1 MTYTKTK
8 INEERTLKS
17 ETRVTAIYA
26 VKVIVLTFL
35 LLMIYAL
42 SATLSGLSDIGT
54 STDAMATMNGTLLMI
69 LSYTIVLSYPIIRS
83 KWTGLKLILAI
94 AAAYYG
100 LAVFLPQLDVVLF
113 LDYFES
119 LFDVTMVPKILIQG
133 AIVTVLFVPL
143 CVFVFRKM
151 RSDTTNEPSNE
162 RPRIMSK
169 KQWAIKLGVIACS
182 YIVLYVAAGALI
194 AWQNPELA
202 VYYGDLIDQM
212 SAVGIWMLLFQGL
225 RAIIFAAIAFP
236 IIRLMKGKWWEKGFA
251 VALLFSVLMSA
262 AMLIPTSFMPDSVR
276 MSHFLELFSEN
287 FILGWIVTWL
297 LHRPH
302 SSIRDL
308 FAMRIYSRN
317 ESLEQGETKENEK
330 QVPLLA

>member
-1 MTYTKTK
+1 MIYTKTK
-8 INEERTLKS
+8 INKVKTPKS
-17 ETRVTAIYA
+17 KTRVIAIYA
-26 VKVIVLTFL
+26 VKVIILTFL

-42 SATLSGLSDIGT
+42 AATLSGLNDVAT
-54 STDAMATMNGTLLMI
+54 SPDAIATMNGTLLMI

-83 KWTGLKLILAI
+83 RWTGLKLILAI

-100 LAVFLPQLDVVLF
+100 LAVFLPQLDVILF

-119 LFDVTMVPKILIQG
+119 LVDITMVPKILMQG
-133 AIVTVLFVPL
+133 AIVTLLFVPL

-151 RSDTTNEPSNE
+151 RNDTSDDLSNE
-162 RPRIMSK
+162 RTQTMSK
-169 KQWAIKLGVIACS
+169 KQWVTKLSVIACS
-182 YIVLYVAAGALI
+182 YIILYVAAGALI

-202 VYYGDLIDQM
+202 VYYGDLIDRM
-212 SAVGIWMLLFQGL
+212 GAVGTWMLLFQGF
-225 RAIIFAAIAFP
+225 RAIIFAAIAIP
-236 IIRLMKGKWWEKGFA
+236 IIRLMKGKWWERGLA

-302 SSIRDL
+302 SSIGDL
-308 FAMRIYSRN
+308 FAMRIYSHHK
-317 ESLEQGETKENEK
+317 SPEQGETKENEK

>member
-1 MTYTKTK
+1 MIYTKTK
-8 INEERTLKS
+8 INKVKTPKS
-17 ETRVTAIYA
+17 KTRVIAIYA
-26 VKVIVLTFL
+26 VKVIILTFL

-42 SATLSGLSDIGT
+42 AATLSGLNDVAT
-54 STDAMATMNGTLLMI
+54 SPDAIATMNGTLLMI

-83 KWTGLKLILAI
+83 RWTGLKLILAI

-100 LAVFLPQLDVVLF
+100 LAVFLPQLDVILF

-119 LFDVTMVPKILIQG
+119 LVDITMVPKILMQG
-133 AIVTVLFVPL
+133 AIVTLLFVPL

-151 RSDTTNEPSNE
+151 RNDTRDDLSNE
-162 RPRIMSK
+162 RTQTMSK
-169 KQWAIKLGVIACS
+169 KQWVTKLSVIACS
-182 YIVLYVAAGALI
+182 YIILYVAAGALI

-202 VYYGDLIDQM
+202 VYYGDLIDRM
-212 SAVGIWMLLFQGL
+212 GAVGTWMLLFQGF
-225 RAIIFAAIAFP
+225 RAIIFAAIAIP
-236 IIRLMKGKWWEKGFA
+236 IIRLMKGKWWERGLA

-302 SSIRDL
+302 SSIGDL
-308 FAMRIYSRN
+308 FAMRIYSHHK
-317 ESLEQGETKENEK
+317 SPEQGETKENEK

>member
-17 ETRVTAIYA
+17 ETRVIAIYA

-35 LLMIYAL
+35 LLMIYGF

-83 KWTGLKLILAI
+83 RWTGLKLILAI
-94 AAAYYG
+94 AASYYG
-100 LAVFLPQLDVVLF
+100 LAVFLPQLDVILF

-119 LFDVTMVPKILIQG
+119 LVDITMVPKILIQG

-143 CVFVFRKM
+143 CVFVFRKI
-151 RSDTTNEPSNE
+151 RSDTSNDPGNE
-162 RPRIMSK
+162 RIQTMSK
-169 KQWAIKLGVIACS
+169 KQWVTKLVVIACS
-182 YIVLYVAAGALI
+182 YIILYVAAGALI

-202 VYYGDLIDQM
+202 VYYGDLIDRM
-212 SAVGIWMLLFQGL
+212 SAVGTWMLLFQGF
-225 RAIIFAAIAFP
+225 RAIIFAAVAIP
-236 IIRLMKGKWWEKGFA
+236 IIRLMKGKWWERGLA

-276 MSHFLELFSEN
+276 MSHFLELFTEN

-308 FAMRIYSRN
+308 FAMKIYPHN
-317 ESLEQGETKENEK
+317 ESPERSESKENEK

>member
-1 MTYTKTK
+1 MTNTKTK

-17 ETRVTAIYA
+17 ETRVTVIYT

-42 SATLSGLSDIGT
+42 SATLSGLSAIGT

-133 AIVTVLFVPL
+133 AIVTMLFVPL

-162 RPRIMSK
+162 QPQIMSK

-182 YIVLYVAAGALI
+182 YIILYVAAGALI

-202 VYYGDLIDQM
+202 VYYGDLIKQM
-212 SAVGIWMLLFQGL
+212 SAVGIWMLLFQGV

-308 FAMRIYSRN
+308 FAMRIYSHN
-317 ESLEQGETKENEK
+317 ESLEQDETKENEK

>member
-8 INEERTLKS
+8 INEARTPKS
-17 ETRVTAIYA
+17 ETRVIAIYA
-26 VKVIVLTFL
+26 VKIIILTFL

-42 SATLSGLSDIGT
+42 AAILSGLSDIGA
-54 STDAMATMNGTLLMI
+54 STDATATMSGTLLMI

-100 LAVFLPQLDVVLF
+100 LAVFLPQLDVILF

-119 LFDVTMVPKILIQG
+119 LVDITMVPKILIQG

-143 CVFVFRKM
+143 CVFVFRKI
-151 RSDTTNEPSNE
+151 RNDTSNDPGNE
-162 RPRIMSK
+162 RIQTMSK
-169 KQWAIKLGVIACS
+169 KQWVTKLVVIACS
-182 YIVLYVAAGALI
+182 YIILYVAAGALI

-212 SAVGIWMLLFQGL
+212 SAVGTWMLLFQGV
-225 RAIIFAAIAFP
+225 RAIIFVIIAIP
-236 IIRLMKGKWWEKGFA
+236 IIRLMKGKWWERGLA

-287 FILGWIVTWL
+287 FIFGWIVTWL

-308 FAMRIYSRN
+308 FAMRICPQN
-317 ESLEQGETKENEK
+317 ESPEQGETKENEN